1 MKIIFNKNKFPF
13 WPLGINQRLFFLNA
27 ICHNFK
33 LNPEIYFYDNNNQ
46 NKFYDLFEINLPDYY
61 SREKSIV
68 PINNQTEIQITDEDI
83 FWLNSHEHQRL
94 SYDIL
99 GNIGMH
105 MGIFNNTIK
114 LSKTVI
120 DEAQKLY
127 DQLRRPTV
135 GISIRETEK
144 FDSTPTIT
152 SALPSRVIYDR
163 LVELNLH
170 KEKILIISDSF
181 LTIDYLKQKGLD
193 IVYYSKYKSKTI
205 FPSHWFSKISRFYPE
220 NSGEYNLFNNVE
232 FEMAKD
238 FLLEIAMMTHCS
250 ISHKYSTILSGP
262 TMLIN
267 SISTTGPMKEL
278 VDVHKN
284 LNERELEIIRYHQY
298 REKILWM
305 TLTTFADSHN
315 ETKY

>member
-33 LNPEIYFYDNNNQ
+33 LHPEIYFYDNNNQ
-46 NKFYDLFEINLPDYY
+46 NRFFDLFEISLPEHY

-68 PINNQTEIQITDEDI
+68 VTNNGTEIQIKDEDI
-83 FWLNSHEHQRL
+83 LWLNSHDHHRL

-105 MGIFNNTIK
+105 MGIFKNTIK
-114 LSKTVI
+114 LSKVII

-127 DQLRRPTV
+127 EQLGTPTV
-135 GISIRETEK
+135 GITIRETEK
-144 FDSTPTIT
+144 FDSTTTIT
-152 SALPSRVIYDR
+152 SALPSRLIYDR

-170 KEKILIISDSF
+170 KEKILIISDSL

-193 IVYYSKYKSKTI
+193 VVYYSKYKSKTI

-220 NSGEYNLFNNVE
+220 NSGEYNLFNDVE

-238 FLLEIAMMTHCS
+238 FLLEVAMMTHCS
-250 ISHKYSTILSGP
+250 IHHKYSTILSGP

-267 SISTTGPMKEL
+267 NISTTGPLKDL
-278 VDVHKN
+278 INVHKD
-284 LNERELEIIRYHQY
+284 LNERELDIIRYHQH
-298 REKILWM
+298 REKILWL
-305 TLTTFADSHN
+305 TLTTFADSHS
-315 ETKY
+315 EPKY